1 MRDANKTKNQLL
13 KELSEARC
21 RIAELERALGHT
33 NTTWCQSLQAGGN
46 PEDLQTRDGTGAHGR
61 GQVRESLPASGERY
75 ASILRKAP
83 TGIGVSVHRIIE
95 GVNEV
100 VCTMTGYTVAELV
113 GKNGRVLYPTDEDYD
128 LANERYLQ
136 IADHGIG
143 TVETRWRRKD
153 GKTIDVLLSSAPVEP
168 GDLSKGVTFT
178 AVDITERK
186 NAEEAA
192 ETSRALMSA
201 ILDSTDALVWC
212 VDPETFGL
220 LTWNLTFHEYFRRER
235 QIVPETGMDPENLAP
250 WGSPLVETWRGFY
263 KRALTEGPFTAEYVV
278 HAGTRILELSFNRIR
293 QKDHILGISVF
304 GKDITKIRRAEKEL
318 RESEERFR
326 TLVEPAPEA
335 IFVQTEGIL
344 VYANPAMVKLLGATE
359 PEELLGKEVFTWV
372 TPEYHES
379 VRTRMSAQSK
389 TGMLPPIDR
398 EYIRFDGSRVLVE
411 TTAVGIKFKNAD
423 SHLVFVRD
431 VTERKRAEDALRQSE
446 EMYRTLITACPDAI
460 TVADVMGRITLV
472 SPKAVELF
480 GMSSEAQAIGRS
492 VLEWIVPEDRI
503 EAFAAMEQ
511 LLSGNGASSREL
523 VLKKDDGTLFDAEV
537 HAAPIRLS
545 DGMTRGT
552 ILITRDVTERKS
564 LQAQL
569 LQSQKM
575 EAIGTLAGGI
585 AHDFNNILTTIM
597 GYAGLMETKL
607 PEDHPLRSF
616 VQQITSC
623 TSKAANVTR
632 SLLTFSRK
640 EAMELSPQSMNT
652 IIRDVEKLLG
662 RLVPEDVELTFAL
675 NEDAAIMADMT
686 QIDQVLIN
694 LVSNARD
701 AMQKGGKIRIETGVT
716 QLGKEFRHANGF
728 GQPGRYGYISVVDNG
743 IGMDEVT
750 QKKIFEPFFTTKEV
764 GKGTGLGLSIV
775 YGIIKQHGG
784 YISVSSEPGVGARF
798 NIYLPEVKATI
809 SDGKA
814 ASIRLA
820 GGTETLLLAED
831 NPDVR
836 RTVKEILRISGY
848 TVIEADDG
856 EDAVRKYHEHQDKVD
871 LLIFDVVMP
880 AKNGREA
887 YEEIRQIN
895 DSVRALFMSGYTG
908 DVVLDKGVQNGRFD
922 YIPKPLSASDLLQ
935 KIREILDR

>member
-13 KELSEARC
+13 KELSDARC
-21 RIAELERALGHT
+21 RIAELEEVVGHT
-33 NTTWCQSLQAGGN
+33 NATWRK
-46 PEDLQTRDGTGAHGR
+46 PLQTGGIPQDSQRKDGTEDHEQ
-61 GQVRESLPASGERY
+61 GQAREPLRASGERY

-83 TGIGVSVHRIIE
+83 TGVGV
-95 GVNEV
+95 
-100 VCTMTGYTVAELV
+100 
-113 GKNGRVLYPTDEDYD
+113 
-128 LANERYLQ
+128 
-136 IADHGIG
+136 
-143 TVETRWRRKD
+143 
-153 GKTIDVLLSSAPVEP
+153 P
-168 GDLSKGVTFT
+168 GDLSKGVTFA

-186 NAEEAA
+186 EAEEAA
-192 ETSRALMSA
+192 EASRALMSA

-220 LTWNLTFHEYFRRER
+220 LTWNLTFHEYFRLER
-235 QIVPETGMDPENLAP
+235 QVVPETGMDPEDLAP
-250 WGSPLVETWRGFY
+250 AGSPLVEMWRNFY
-263 KRALTEGPFTAEYVV
+263 KRALTEGPFTTEYVV
-278 HAGTRILELSFNRIR
+278 HAGTRILELSFNLIR
-293 QKDHILGISVF
+293 QKGRILGISVF
-304 GKDITKIRRAEKEL
+304 GKDITKIRRTEKEL

-326 TLVEPAPEA
+326 ILVEPAPEA
-335 IFVQTEGIL
+335 IFVQTDGVL
-344 VYANPAMVKLLGATE
+344 VYANPAMMKLLGATQ
-359 PEELLGKEVFTWV
+359 PQQLLGKEVFTWV
-372 TPEYHES
+372 TPDHHES
-379 VRTRMSAQSK
+379 VRARMNEHRE
-389 TGMLPPIDR
+389 TGVFPPIDR

-411 TTAVGIKFKNAD
+411 TTAVGIKFNNAD

-431 VTERKRAEDALRQSE
+431 VTKRKQAEDALRQSE
-446 EMYRTLITACPDAI
+446 EMYRTLIAACPDAI
-460 TVADVMGRITLV
+460 TVTDVAGSITLV

-480 GMSSEAQAIGRS
+480 GVSSEEEAIGRS
-492 VLEWIVPEDRI
+492 VLEWVVPEDHI
-503 EAFAAMEQ
+503 GASAAMEQ
-511 LLSGNGASSREL
+511 FLSGEGTSSREFAL
-523 VLKKDDGTLFDAEV
+523 RKDDGTVFDAEV

-545 DGMTRGT
+545 DGMTRGM
-552 ILITRDVTERKS
+552 ILITRDVTERKN

-607 PEDHPLRSF
+607 PEDHPFRSF
-616 VQQITSC
+616 VQQINSC

-640 EAMELSPQSMNT
+640 QAMELSPQSMNT

-662 RLVPEDVELTFAL
+662 RIVPEDVELTFAL

-701 AMQKGGKIRIETGVT
+701 AMQKGGKLRIETGVA

-728 GQPGRYGYISVVDNG
+728 GQPGRYGHISVVDNG
-743 IGMDEVT
+743 IGIDEAT

-784 YISVSSEPGVGARF
+784 YISVSSKPGSGTRF
-798 NIYLPEVKATI
+798 DIYLPEIKAEI
-809 SDGKA
+809 SGTKQ
-814 ASIRLA
+814 ASISPK

-836 RTVKEILRISGY
+836 RTVKEILRTSGY
-848 TVIEADDG
+848 TVIEANDG
-856 EDAVRKYHEHQDKVD
+856 EDAVRKYMDNRPNVD
-871 LLIFDVVMP
+871 LLILDVVMP

-887 YEEIRQIN
+887 YEEIRQID

-908 DVVLDKGVQNGRFD
+908 DVVLDKGVQGGMFD
-922 YIPKPLSASDLLQ
+922 YIPKPLSATDLLQ
-935 KIREILDR
+935 KIRQILDR